1 MKRPFFYRKQ
11 VRFLSYSILAFVLAF
26 WLTLLVN
33 LFLFL
38 LILLKYREYRI
49 EYIKGDAIMEELT
62 LTDRGYELSEDMGRR
77 LDERKQWAM
86 LLDGTGKWSGPMG
99 SRKR

>member
-49 EYIKGDAIMEELT
+49 YK
-62 LTDRGYELSEDMGRR
+62 RR
-77 LDERKQWAM
+77 CDYGGAYAY
-86 LLDGTGKWSGPMG
+86 G
-99 SRKR
+99 SRL